1 MMDEGRKR
9 RMHQSEHPVAA
20 VVFSLAWILLYAVER
35 NRVDC
40 RWGVVAGCS
49 GDSHRNFEHFHSREE
64 MAQKCHRNHHGPMC
78 DRFLTTVIGYRN
90 NGGKTDE

>member
-40 RWGVVAGCS
+40 RWRSLPGAL
-49 GDSHRNFEHFHSREE
+49 
-64 MAQKCHRNHHGPMC
+64 A
-78 DRFLTTVIGYRN
+78 TVIEILSDFN
-90 NGGKTDE
+90 NKRGNGTEVPSKSSWTDV

>member
-40 RWGVVAGCS
+40 LWVSLPGAL
-49 GDSHRNFEHFHSREE
+49 
-64 MAQKCHRNHHGPMC
+64 A
-78 DRFLTTVIGYRN
+78 TVIEILSDFN
-90 NGGKTDE
+90 NKRGNGTEVPSKSSWTDV